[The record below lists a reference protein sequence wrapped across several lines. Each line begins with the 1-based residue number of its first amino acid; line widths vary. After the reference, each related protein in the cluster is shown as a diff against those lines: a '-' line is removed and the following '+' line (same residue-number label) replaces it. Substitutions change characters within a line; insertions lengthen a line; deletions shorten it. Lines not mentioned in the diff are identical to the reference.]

1 MIWYVLI
8 FLAAIGCAVNFALTK
23 VYQLNQGN
31 SQETGTAF
39 NFLVGLVGFLIYF
52 GICGFKISITPFSLI
67 LAILL
72 AVFIGLYTIIG
83 FKIMSIGSIAVYTV
97 FLMLGGMILP
107 YFYGVIFLGEGVTLT
122 KIIALLLMTAA
133 IILQRD
139 VSNNK
144 GKAVFY
150 LLCVLVFI
158 INGAVSIVS
167 KMHQI
172 DLGYKTVSENEFVVL
187 KNAARAVM
195 FGGMLPF
202 IKKDKGT
209 MLSIKPKMYIVI
221 ALTGLFSNTAY
232 LLQLKCA
239 AHLAATVQFPITTG
253 GTIIFTALAGLFL
266 FSEKLEKRQVVGLA
280 ICLGATILFVI

>member
-8 FLAAIGCAVNFALTK
+8 FMAAIGCAANFALTK

-31 SQETGTAF
+31 SQETGIVF
-39 NFLVGLVGFLIYF
+39 NFLVGIVGFLIYF

-172 DLGYKTVSENEFVVL
+172 DLGYKTVSENEFVAL

-202 IKKDKGT
+202 IKKGKWT

-232 LLQLKCA
+232 LLQLICA
-239 AHLAATVQFPITTG
+239 AHLPATVQFPITTG
-253 GTIIFTALAGLFL
+253 GTIIFTALAGVACFG
-266 FSEKLEKRQVVGLA
+266 EKLEKRQVAGLI

>member
-202 IKKDKGT
+202 IKKGKGT

-239 AHLAATVQFPITTG
+239 AHLPATVQFPITTG

>member
-8 FLAAIGCAVNFALTK
+8 FMAAIGCAANFALTK

-31 SQETGTAF
+31 SQETGIVF
-39 NFLVGLVGFLIYF
+39 NFLVGIVGFLIYF

-83 FKIMSIGSIAVYTV
+83 FKIMSIGSMAVYTV

-139 VSNNK
+139 IGGNK
-144 GKAVFY
+144 GKALFY

-158 INGAVSIVS
+158 LNGLTSIVS

-187 KNAARAVM
+187 KNAARTVM

-202 IKKDKGT
+202 IKNGKGA
-209 MLSIKPKMYIVI
+209 MLSIKPKMYIII

-232 LLQLKCA
+232 LLQLICA
-239 AHLAATVQFPITTG
+239 ARLPATVQFPITTG
-253 GTIIFTALAGLFL
+253 GTIIFTALAGLACFG
-266 FSEKLEKRQVVGLA
+266 EKLEKRQVAGLV